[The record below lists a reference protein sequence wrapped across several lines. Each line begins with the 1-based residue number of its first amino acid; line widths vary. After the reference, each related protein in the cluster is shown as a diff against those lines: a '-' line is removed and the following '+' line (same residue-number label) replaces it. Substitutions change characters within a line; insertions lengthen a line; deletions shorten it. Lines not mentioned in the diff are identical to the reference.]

1 MITIRRFTFRPWV
14 QGLGLAATLCWTTA
28 PALGADLASAEHD
41 YQQSKLFNGSAG
53 NTIDMARSRKH
64 LLHAAQRGHGPAQ
77 VDLGFI
83 YLNGTGTPKDLV
95 QAFKWFDAA
104 ARNDMV
110 LAQCMLGDFYRGGL
124 GGAPR
129 DPATAVRWYRK
140 TADGNA
146 RCASKSQYELYASYA
161 AGLGVKKD
169 MRTAIEW
176 LKRSAHAGNPQ
187 AQRALGLAYQRGQG
201 VEANPALAKKW
212 LLKSRE
218 GVAPHED
225 HEHDDHEK
233 GPGKG
238 PGHLHAH

>member
-1 MITIRRFTFRPWV
+1 
-14 QGLGLAATLCWTTA
+14 
-28 PALGADLASAEHD
+28 
-41 YQQSKLFNGSAG
+41 
-53 NTIDMARSRKH
+53 
-64 LLHAAQRGHGPAQ
+64 
-77 VDLGFI
+77 
-83 YLNGTGTPKDLV
+83 
-95 QAFKWFDAA
+95 
-104 ARNDMV
+104 
-110 LAQCMLGDFYRGGL
+110 
-124 GGAPR
+124 
-129 DPATAVRWYRK
+129 
-140 TADGNA
+140 
-146 RCASKSQYELYASYA
+146 
-161 AGLGVKKD
+161 